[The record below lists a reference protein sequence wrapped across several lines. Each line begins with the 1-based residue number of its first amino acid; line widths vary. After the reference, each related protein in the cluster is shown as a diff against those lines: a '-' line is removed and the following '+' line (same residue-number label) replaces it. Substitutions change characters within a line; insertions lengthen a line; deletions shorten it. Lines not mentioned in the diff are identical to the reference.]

1 MKNSEKS
8 SSESSKKH
16 LESFERSEKR
26 EQTEAKERKA
36 SLPESEK
43 DLPYNPEVTKEDL
56 ESLQHENIHTDG
68 GDDETLRDRNEK
80 VDFTGSDLDVPGS
93 KTAEKLRKK
102 GMPDEE
108 NQLFSQ
114 GGPDKENL
122 EEDDSAL

>member
-1 MKNSEKS
+1 MKDSEKPTS
-8 SSESSKKH
+8 EPGRDKVESVEKRKSSERD
-16 LESFERSEKR
+16 ESPEVKSTRSD
-26 EQTEAKERKA
+26 
-36 SLPESEK
+36 LEK
-43 DLPYNPEVTKEDL
+43 DLPYNPEVTKKDL
-56 ESLQHENIHTDG
+56 EALQHDNIHTDG
-68 GDDETLRDRNEK
+68 GDDEQLRERVKK

>member
-43 DLPYNPEVTKEDL
+43 DLLYNPEVTKEDL

-68 GDDETLRDRNEK
+68 GDDEFLRERIKK

-93 KTAEKLRKK
+93 KTARELRKK

-114 GGPDKENL
+114 GGSDKENL

>member
-1 MKNSEKS
+1 MKHSEKPKS
-8 SSESSKKH
+8 DLVKEQSEPVEKRGNTEKD
-16 LESFERSEKR
+16 ESPEVQTSRSE
-26 EQTEAKERKA
+26 
-36 SLPESEK
+36 PEKNLS
-43 DLPYNPEVTKEDL
+43 YNPEVTKEDL
-56 ESLQHENIHTDG
+56 DALQHDNIHTDG
-68 GDDETLRDRNEK
+68 GDDEFLRERIKK

-93 KTAEKLRKK
+93 KTARELRKK